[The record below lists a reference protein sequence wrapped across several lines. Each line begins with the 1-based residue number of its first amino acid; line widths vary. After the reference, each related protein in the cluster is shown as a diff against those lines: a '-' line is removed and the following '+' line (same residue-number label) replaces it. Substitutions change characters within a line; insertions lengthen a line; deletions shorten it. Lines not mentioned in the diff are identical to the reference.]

1 MPNPN
6 SLPTKVRIR
15 LSQWIDPHPDKGEA
29 WCMDCTLNGGRTII
43 LNANGH
49 REHVEAHRTTQP
61 MTSIAM
67 RVNYGQ
73 VGDADNEGP

>member
-6 SLPTKVRIR
+6 SIPTKVRIILAR
-15 LSQWIDPHPDKGEA
+15 WLDPHPDSGEA
-29 WCMDCTLNGGRTII
+29 WCMDCQLNGGRTII

-49 REHVEAHRTTQP
+49 REHVETHRTTEP
-61 MTSIAM
+61 STSIAM

-73 VGDADNEGP
+73 VGVRGDEEP